1 MNGLFLVPDPLI
13 LKVLFKFIT
22 GLKPNDYKPNEI
34 LYFIRQSTGKTQK
47 EFAQTIN
54 KSKDW
59 EQSNEL
65 GRSNFLFKDLLELA
79 KIHNI
84 EIIIQEKKKN

>member
-1 MNGLFLVPDPLI
+1 MKI
-13 LKVLFKFIT
+13 KA
-22 GLKPNDYKPNEI
+22 NDYKPNEI
-34 LYFIRQSTGKTQK
+34 LYFIRQSTGKTQQ

-84 EIIIQEKKKN
+84 EIIIQEKKKD